1 MHRILMLSGPNLNL
15 LGVREPGVYGNTTLA
30 QIESAVRDTA
40 TVLGATVCA
49 FASNS
54 EGALIDRL
62 HLAMSQEDAIIFNP
76 GAYTHYSIALRDA
89 ISAIAKPVIEVHLS
103 NIHARE
109 SFRHTSVIA
118 PVCLGQI
125 TGLGPIGYELALRA
139 LIEHLKDLRTERETS

>member
-15 LGVREPGVYGNTTLA
+15 LGVREPGVYGSTTLA

-40 TVLGATVCA
+40 TDLGATLSA

-62 HLAMSQEDAIIFNP
+62 HLAMNQEDAIIFNP

-89 ISAIAKPVIEVHLS
+89 VSAIAKPVIEVHLS

-109 SFRHTSVIA
+109 PFRHTSVIA

-139 LIEHLKDLRTERETS
+139 LIEHLKDLRTERATS